1 MCTGEAVCVGE
12 DDEME
17 EIITEEMLWDRI
29 PEVDGE
35 ERASTYYELSA
46 RIYARGQY
54 DEALALAETA
64 RDIYSTLGASAPSE
78 GLAQAYSAIGY
89 NLNQLKRM
97 DEAASAMSQAVS
109 ILRENKSP
117 IALELAC
124 TLGEWWYASKNYEKV
139 IETMYECSQE
149 HLVDGNN
156 IGAANDMHLIGCAQR
171 ELKNYTEAVICF
183 QEARKM
189 FKLEKEII
197 HVARCDQKIASC
209 YNELGEGEKA
219 LEAAQKSIDVFETA
233 HDHRRETFA
242 LFELGKAEVL
252 LGKLEDGLSTLD
264 GVLQIV
270 AEDEPKDFEFI
281 LDIEDRMVAV
291 MRQLGRIE
299 EADEVERRLKSVRE
313 ALADDPATD
322 AIVTLND

>member
-1 MCTGEAVCVGE
+1 
-12 DDEME
+12 ME

-64 RDIYSTLGASAPSE
+64 RDIYSTLGESAPSE

-97 DEAASAMSQAVS
+97 DEAATAMSKAVE

-124 TLGEWWYASKNYEKV
+124 TLGEWWYTSKQYDKV
-139 IETMYECSQE
+139 VSTMNECAQE
-149 HLVDGNN
+149 HLVDGNE
-156 IGAANDMHLIGCAQR
+156 IGAANDLHLIGCAER
-171 ELKNYTEAVICF
+171 ELKNYQKAIDSF
-183 QEARKM
+183 KEARAL
-189 FKLEKEII
+189 FKRNKEVI

-209 YNELGEGEKA
+209 LIELGEGELA
-219 LEAAQKSIDVFETA
+219 LETARKAMDVFETG

-242 LFELGKAEVL
+242 QFEYGKAQILLEKFDDALGTLEQVL
-252 LGKLEDGLSTLD
+252 S
-264 GVLQIV
+264 IV
-270 AEDEPKDFEFI
+270 SEDEPKDFEFI
-281 LDIEDRMVAV
+281 VDVETRIAKIIRM
-291 MRQLGRIE
+291 QGRND
-299 EADEVERRLKSVRE
+299 EADEIERRLKAVQDALEEESE
-313 ALADDPATD
+313 A
-322 AIVTLND
+322 

>member
-1 MCTGEAVCVGE
+1 MS
-12 DDEME
+12 DDEGQDE
-17 EIITEEMLWDRI
+17 LVTEEMLWDRI
-29 PEVDGE
+29 PEVHGE
-35 ERASTYYELSA
+35 ERANTYYELSA
-46 RIYARGQY
+46 RIFARGQY

-64 RDIYSTLGASAPSE
+64 RDIFSELGAAAPSE

-97 DEAASAMSQAVS
+97 DEAATAMSKAVS

-171 ELKNYTEAVICF
+171 ELKNYAEAIICF

-189 FKLEKEII
+189 FKLEKEVI

-219 LEAAQKSIDVFETA
+219 FEAAQKSIDVFETA

-242 LFELGKAEVL
+242 LFELGKAEIL

-270 AEDEPKDFEFI
+270 AEDEPRDFEFI

-291 MRQLGRIE
+291 MRQLGRMD
-299 EADEVERRLKSVRE
+299 EAAEVERRLKSVRE
-313 ALADDPATD
+313 ALADEPVSEAD
-322 AIVTLND
+322 VTLND

>member
-1 MCTGEAVCVGE
+1 MS
-12 DDEME
+12 DDDDME

-64 RDIYSTLGASAPSE
+64 RDIYSTLGESAPSE

-97 DEAASAMSQAVS
+97 DEAATAMSKAVE

-124 TLGEWWYASKNYEKV
+124 TLGEWWYTSKKYEKV
-139 IETMYECSQE
+139 VGTMHECAQE
-149 HLVDGNN
+149 HLVDGNE
-156 IGAANDMHLIGCAQR
+156 IGAANDLHLIGCAER
-171 ELKNYTEAVICF
+171 ELKNYEKAIDAF
-183 QEARKM
+183 KEARVL
-189 FKLEKEII
+189 FKRNKEVI

-209 YNELGEGEKA
+209 LIELGEGELA
-219 LEAAQKSIDVFETA
+219 LETARRAVDVFETG

-242 LFELGKAEVL
+242 QFEYGKAQILLEKFDDALVTLEEVL
-252 LGKLEDGLSTLD
+252 S
-264 GVLQIV
+264 IV
-270 AEDEPKDFEFI
+270 SEDEPKDFEFI
-281 LDIEDRMVAV
+281 VDLETRIAKIIRM
-291 MRQLGRIE
+291 QGRND
-299 EADEVERRLKSVRE
+299 EADEIERRLKAVQE
-313 ALADDPATD
+313 ALADDAE
-322 AIVTLND
+322 A

>member
-1 MCTGEAVCVGE
+1 
-12 DDEME
+12 ME
-17 EIITEEMLWDRI
+17 ELITEEMLWDRI

-64 RDIYSTLGASAPSE
+64 RDIYSTLGDSAPSE

-97 DEAASAMSQAVS
+97 DEAATAMSKAVS

-171 ELKNYTEAVICF
+171 ELKNYAEAIICF

-189 FKLEKEII
+189 FKLEKEVI
-197 HVARCDQKIASC
+197 HVARCDQKMASC
-209 YNELGEGEKA
+209 YVELGDGEKA
-219 LEAAQKSIDVFETA
+219 FEAAQKSIDVFETA

-242 LFELGKAEVL
+242 LFELGKAEIL

-291 MRQLGRIE
+291 MKQLGRMD
-299 EADEVERRLKSVRE
+299 EAAEVERRLTSVRE
-313 ALADDPATD
+313 ALAEEPLSEAD
-322 AIVTLND
+322 VTLND